1 MASIAD
7 LRPGWHQLDA
17 DILIDEAGNATLCEP
32 LPDDEPIAG
41 LGTSRCPADAPA
53 VAPIDIGELDAR
65 RRIPPLVVPVN
76 DYGTIDPVPHPTAGG
91 HSPHHTKV
99 TA

>member
-53 VAPIDIGELDAR
+53 VDPIDIGELDAMR
-65 RRIPPLVVPVN
+65 LMSPLVVHVN
-76 DYGTIDPVPHPTAGG
+76 R
-91 HSPHHTKV
+91 SEEHTSELQSLMRIYHAVFCLK
-99 TA
+99 

>member
-53 VAPIDIGELDAR
+53 VDPIDIGELDAMR
-65 RRIPPLVVPVN
+65 PLSPLVVHVN
-76 DYGTIDPVPHPTAGG
+76 DDGTNAAVSANNGG
-91 HSPHHTKV
+91 ERKGGVRGRKV
-99 TA
+99 